1 MLPENNLAIS
11 MLNDMKKIDDD
22 IRSELEKMKLENR
35 SGDDE
40 KTMKQTRS
48 TKTTTATTN
57 TPTTPTK
64 ASAASN
70 SNSRQ
75 RIKIQ
80 NLDAYL
86 KSTSSDMMLTLMDE
100 DDSNEF
106 YRLPSSLSTSA
117 KIITS
122 LDTTTS
128 TLTNKESGNNVY
140 EKLSDVTSTVVR
152 PAASNN
158 AAAIISTISKLN
170 DENGEVEVEIRKEQP
185 TAAANIDSDKKNN
198 SLYDFLTLNLD
209 RYCYN
214 LYYLEHGIL

>member
-57 TPTTPTK
+57 TQTT
-64 ASAASN
+64 AASN
-70 SNSRQ
+70 NSNSSRQ

-158 AAAIISTISKLN
+158 TPAIISTISKLN

-214 LYYLEHGIL
+214 LYISEHGIL

>member
-35 SGDDE
+35 STGDDE

-57 TPTTPTK
+57 TTPTTPNK

-158 AAAIISTISKLN
+158 AIISTISKLN

-185 TAAANIDSDKKNN
+185 TVAANIDSDKKNN

-214 LYYLEHGIL
+214 ICYLEHWIL

>member
-40 KTMKQTRS
+40 KSMKQTRS
-48 TKTTTATTN
+48 TKTTTTTATTN
-57 TPTTPTK
+57 TPT
-64 ASAASN
+64 AASN
-70 SNSRQ
+70 SISNSSRQ

-152 PAASNN
+152 PAASNTTP
-158 AAAIISTISKLN
+158 AIISTISKLN

-214 LYYLEHGIL
+214 L

>member
-40 KTMKQTRS
+40 KTMKPTRS

-152 PAASNN
+152 PTASNN

>member
-35 SGDDE
+35 SGEDE
-40 KTMKQTRS
+40 KTMKQARS
-48 TKTTTATTN
+48 TKTTTTATTN
-57 TPTTPTK
+57 TPTTT
-64 ASAASN
+64 AASN
-70 SNSRQ
+70 SNSNNSRQ

-152 PAASNN
+152 PAASNTTPS
-158 AAAIISTISKLN
+158 IISTISKLN

-214 LYYLEHGIL
+214 L

>member
-35 SGDDE
+35 STGDDE

-152 PAASNN
+152 PTASNN

-170 DENGEVEVEIRKEQP
+170 DENGEV
-185 TAAANIDSDKKNN
+185 
-198 SLYDFLTLNLD
+198 
-209 RYCYN
+209 
-214 LYYLEHGIL
+214 

>member
-40 KTMKQTRS
+40 KKQPTRS

-57 TPTTPTK
+57 TQTT
-64 ASAASN
+64 AASN
-70 SNSRQ
+70 SNSNSSRQ

-128 TLTNKESGNNVY
+128 TLTTNKESGNNVY

-158 AAAIISTISKLN
+158 TPAIISTISKLN

-214 LYYLEHGIL
+214 LY